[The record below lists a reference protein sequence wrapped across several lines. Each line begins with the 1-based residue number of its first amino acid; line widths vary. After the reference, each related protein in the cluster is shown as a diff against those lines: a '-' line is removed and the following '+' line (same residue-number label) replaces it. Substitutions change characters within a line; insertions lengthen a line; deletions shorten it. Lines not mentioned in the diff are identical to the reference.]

1 MSVLGWADERRKKE
15 EKLKEERS
23 ELEKKEKLRQKE
35 ITEKLNSISLY
46 HFTDVRNLDSIR
58 EIGLYGWLALE
69 NHMNYVKDVDYFPA
83 VDENNVSTNK
93 NVETTEKNWEGFL
106 ETLAITSPATA
117 SNLEQGNVIN
127 GINYLPNEKIN
138 IVLGFSSESEVFY
151 DYLSEKNSRDKI
163 LGELE
168 KYFLV
173 KNDQIEFELRL
184 LEDVEKERIGFNS
197 IVEIDE
203 KNKEEERNVKT
214 QQLLSNSL
222 IVEAQDLFKSQIDK
236 TIIQ

>member
-83 VDENNVSTNK
+83 VDENNVSRALDSRYRHDVNGDLKNYVRLSSHKKHWMAENAHTRGLEITFLVISNKIFTDLNCLFSDMNTNK
-93 NVETTEKNWEGFL
+93 TASTVSKHPEVFLQSNDKHAEVLVHRHIPVKYILRKEGF
-106 ETLAITSPATA
+106 
-117 SNLEQGNVIN
+117 
-127 GINYLPNEKIN
+127 
-138 IVLGFSSESEVFY
+138 
-151 DYLSEKNSRDKI
+151 
-163 LGELE
+163 
-168 KYFLV
+168 
-173 KNDQIEFELRL
+173 
-184 LEDVEKERIGFNS
+184 
-197 IVEIDE
+197 
-203 KNKEEERNVKT
+203 
-214 QQLLSNSL
+214 
-222 IVEAQDLFKSQIDK
+222 
-236 TIIQ
+236 